1 MFYQQ
6 VSINLS
12 ASGIYEAVLDKSK
25 AKESAAIFS
34 KIDGDVYELGVDIL
48 PQGVEDIRGKIHNKP
63 ERVFAVKDGS
73 EIYYFG
79 LNAAK

>member
-12 ASGIYEAVLDKSK
+12 ASGIYEAVPDESK

-48 PQGVEDIRGKIHNKP
+48 PQGVEDIRGKIHNNP